1 MTNNP
6 ITSYA
11 ERLNNLLDDRQA
23 INEDIKAVYEEA
35 KEAGIVTKHLR
46 AIVAESRIDAE
57 TRADMYRIR
66 DEYRHALGLL
76 ADLPLG
82 QAATQRAETQPKR
95 RGRPR
100 KSTNGHIPT
109 LGPEPKVAFVADYI
123 DPDDLPPAP

>member
-1 MTNNP
+1 MTKNP
-6 ITSYA
+6 INSYA

-23 INEDIKAVYEEA
+23 INDDIKAVYEEA

-46 AIVAESRIDAE
+46 TIVAESRLDPE
-57 TRADMYRIR
+57 TRSDIYRIR

-82 QAATQRAETQPKR
+82 QAATHRAETQPKR
-95 RGRPR
+95 RGQP

-109 LGPEPKVAFVADYI
+109 LGPAPRPTFVTDYI
-123 DPDDLPPAP
+123 DPDDLPPAA